1 MHTYLEIILMKN
13 RRTKVSFYDRNY
25 KAKRAFWYFKKMSKL
40 IKKICETSE
49 FNLFAGL
56 PVLRLFNILYLKIN

>member
-1 MHTYLEIILMKN
+1 MIGTTRLRELFDIL
-13 RRTKVSFYDRNY
+13 
-25 KAKRAFWYFKKMSKL
+25 KKCLNSL
-40 IKKICETSE
+40 KICETSE